1 MLAAVAVILA
11 QGQIIHPALW
21 VQLWFESTGA
31 LDLYVDALSAAHVGG
46 EETVLTFEGI
56 DNDGR
61 EENTDDDDT

>member
-1 MLAAVAVILA
+1 MILA

>member
-56 DNDGR
+56 DDDGR
-61 EENTDDDDT
+61 EENTDDDT